1 MNHAF
6 LIATPSISFYEAL
19 FHARTTPYEDMLVSA
34 EIFLGDR
41 SRYIPVTSG
50 ERDSNHGC
58 LSERADSFFPHT
70 ASATDSCHSQ
80 RLELVIADQSS
91 NVLRRWPKGVRSIG
105 RRLTSQATTLFG
117 FLLAIL
123 LMNIVSLAQVPS
135 TASAATELGRPNV
148 PDNDGTLGNAV
159 APELDG
165 DGSLAPSI
173 PAGGW
178 YFDVIPPNGG
188 AKIPVGPYTSYYDA
202 CDTFGSAL
210 FYHPFACHLYPS
222 KFNCRALGNG
232 FAFPHDIPF
241 PVPANEPDAVM
252 VTTGPYRDPA
262 SPNALKRGWY
272 FLFFTTT
279 GGSIEKC
286 SDLARARELVRT
298 VPGDEIG
305 YYKNL
310 RCPGA
315 PCFSVG
321 FDTACN

>member
-1 MNHAF
+1 MNRAF

-19 FHARTTPYEDMLVSA
+19 SHASTIPHEDMLVSA
-34 EIFLGDR
+34 ECFSGDG

-50 ERDSNHGC
+50 ERDSNQGS
-58 LSERADSFFPHT
+58 LSERADLFFPHA
-70 ASATDSCHSQ
+70 ASATDNCHSQ
-80 RLELVIADQSS
+80 RLELVTADQSS
-91 NVLRRWPKGVRSIG
+91 YVLRRWPKGTRAIG
-105 RRLTSQATTLFG
+105 RRLNSQATILSG

-123 LMNIVSLAQVPS
+123 LMSSVSLAQMPS
-135 TASAATELGRPNV
+135 TIT
-148 PDNDGTLGNAV
+148 DNDGTLGNAV

-165 DGSLAPSI
+165 DDSLAPPI

-178 YFDVIPPNGG
+178 YFDVIPPSGG
-188 AKIPVGPYTSYYDA
+188 AKIPVGPYRSYYDA

-252 VTTGPYRDPA
+252 VTTGPYQDPG

-286 SDLARARELVRT
+286 SGLATAEKLVRT

-310 RCPGA
+310 HCPGA